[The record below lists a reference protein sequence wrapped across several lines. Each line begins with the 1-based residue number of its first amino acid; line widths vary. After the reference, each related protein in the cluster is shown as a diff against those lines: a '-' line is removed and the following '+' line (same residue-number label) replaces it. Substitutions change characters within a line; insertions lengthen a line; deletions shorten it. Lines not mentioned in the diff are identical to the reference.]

1 MMNPTLITRRRLLI
15 AMALSPLLWQ
25 MRGAQA
31 ADVDPQRVVALEW
44 LPAEL
49 LLALGVTPYGVAD
62 IPNYRLWVN
71 EPALPDS
78 VIDVGLRTEPNLEL
92 LTQMKPSFIVWSAGY
107 GPSPEKLARIAPG
120 RGFTF
125 SDGKRPLAMAQRS
138 LLEMADLLG
147 KTQQAKRHLAEFDAL
162 MESLRPRFAGRRRSS
177 AADDLSA
184 RSPPRAGVW
193 RKLPVPGRCLIASV
207 LKTPGTAKR
216 HSGEALALA
225 STGWRHLT
233 KPMSSV
239 STMAM
244 SEIWLNC
251 WRRRS
256 GRRCPSCARAASS
269 AFRRSGSTARRCQRC
284 ILPACWLMP
293 RESGMNTRLSPLAII
308 LLAGLLGVAFALSIV
323 NLNVALPYAQWRQ
336 ALWQP
341 DVDDIA
347 QMLFH
352 YSLLPRLAVAL
363 LVGAGLGL
371 VGVLFQQVLR
381 NPLAEPTTL
390 GVATGAQLGITVT
403 TLWAI
408 PGVLASQFAALAGAC
423 LVGALVFGVSWGK
436 RLSPVTLILAG
447 LVVSLY
453 CGALNQLMVIFHHD
467 QLQSMF
473 LWSTGT
479 LTQTDWSVAQ
489 RLWPQLL
496 GGAILT
502 LLLLRPLTL
511 MGLDDGVA
519 RNLGLALSLA
529 RLGALTLA
537 IVISALLVNAVGIIG
552 FIGLF
557 APLLA
562 KMLGARRLL
571 ARLLLAALI
580 GALLLWLSDQ
590 VILWLSRVWREVS
603 TGSVTALIGAPL
615 LLWLLPRLRSIS
627 APVMNGGDNVQPE
640 RYHVQWFV
648 LAGVALLL
656 LAVSVALAFGRDAH
670 GWLWAHGDLLE
681 QLLPWRWPRVLSA
694 LFAGVMLAVAGC
706 IIQRLTGSP
715 MASPEVLGI
724 SSGAAFGVVLM
735 LFFVPGDAFGWLLP
749 AGSLGAAATL
759 LIIMLAAGRGGFS
772 PHRMLL
778 AGMALSTAFTMLLMM
793 LQASGDPR
801 MAQILTWISGSTY
814 SATPERV
821 VRSGAVMLALLALA
835 PLCRRWLTI
844 LPLGGEAARAVGMAL
859 TSSRIVLLLLAACL
873 TAAATLTIGPLSF
886 VGLMA
891 PHIARMM
898 GFRRTLPHMV
908 ISGLTGGLLL
918 VFADWCGRMMMFPY
932 QIPAGLLSTFIGAP
946 YFIYLL
952 RKQSR

>member
-1 MMNPTLITRRRLLI
+1 MKTTR
-15 AMALSPLLWQ
+15 SPF
-25 MRGAQA
+25 AS
-31 ADVDPQRVVALEW
+31 V
-44 LPAEL
+44 L
-49 LLALGVTPYGVAD
+49 LLAL
-62 IPNYRLWVN
+62 
-71 EPALPDS
+71 
-78 VIDVGLRTEPNLEL
+78 
-92 LTQMKPSFIVWSAGY
+92 FI
-107 GPSPEKLARIAPG
+107 L
-120 RGFTF
+120 
-125 SDGKRPLAMAQRS
+125 
-138 LLEMADLLG
+138 
-147 KTQQAKRHLAEFDAL
+147 
-162 MESLRPRFAGRRRSS
+162 
-177 AADDLSA
+177 
-184 RSPPRAGVW
+184 
-193 RKLPVPGRCLIASV
+193 
-207 LKTPGTAKR
+207 
-216 HSGEALALA
+216 ALAL
-225 STGWRHLT
+225 TWF
-233 KPMSSV
+233 
-239 STMAM
+239 
-244 SEIWLNC
+244 N
-251 WRRRS
+251 
-256 GRRCPSCARAASS
+256 
-269 AFRRSGSTARRCQRC
+269 F
-284 ILPACWLMP
+284 
-293 RESGMNTRLSPLAII
+293 
-308 LLAGLLGVAFALSIV
+308 
-323 NLNVALPYAQWRQ
+323 NLALPN
-336 ALWQP
+336 ALWFQAMRQP
-341 DVDDIA
+341 DINAID

-352 YSLLPRLAVAL
+352 YSLLPRLAISL

-390 GVATGAQLGITVT
+390 GVATGAQLGMTIT

-408 PGVLASQFAALAGAC
+408 PGVLTSQFAALAGAC
-423 LVGALVFGVSWGK
+423 IVGALVFGVAWGK

-453 CGALNQLMVIFHHD
+453 CGAINQLMVIFHHD

-479 LTQTDWSVAQ
+479 LTQTDWSVVQ

-496 GGAILT
+496 GGVMLT

-537 IVISALLVNAVGIIG
+537 IVISAFLVNAVGIIG

-571 ARLLLAALI
+571 SRLMLAPLI
-580 GALLLWLSDQ
+580 GALILWLSDQ
-590 VILWLSRVWREVS
+590 LILWLTRVWMEVS

-615 LLWLLPRLRSIS
+615 LLWLLPRLRSMS
-627 APVMNGGDNVQPE
+627 APSMNASDSVANE
-640 RYHVQWFV
+640 RQNVQWFALGGLV
-648 LAGVALLL
+648 ILLAAMFVALSL
-656 LAVSVALAFGRDAH
+656 GRDAH
-670 GWLWAHGDLLE
+670 SWHWASGTLLDE
-681 QLLPWRWPRVLSA
+681 LAQWRWPRIASA
-694 LFAGVMLAVAGC
+694 LIAGVMLAVAGC
-706 IIQRLTGSP
+706 IIQRLTGNP

-735 LFFVPGDAFGWLLP
+735 LFVVPGNAFGWLLP
-749 AGSLGAAATL
+749 AGSLGAAVTL
-759 LIIMLAAGRGGFS
+759 LIILIAAGRGGFS

-814 SATPERV
+814 NATGEQVVQSAIAMV
-821 VRSGAVMLALLALA
+821 ILLLLV

-844 LPLGGEAARAVGMAL
+844 LPLGGETARSIGMAL
-859 TSSRIVLLLLAACL
+859 SPARIGLLLLAAGL

-898 GFRRTLPHMV
+898 GFRRTMPHIV
-908 ISGLTGGLLL
+908 ISALIGGLML
-918 VFADWCGRMMMFPY
+918 VFADWCGRMLMFPY
-932 QIPAGLLSTFIGAP
+932 QVPAGLLSTFIGAP

>member
-1 MMNPTLITRRRLLI
+1 MRARI
-15 AMALSPLLWQ
+15 SPLS
-25 MRGAQA
+25 M
-31 ADVDPQRVVALEW
+31 V
-44 LPAEL
+44 
-49 LLALGVTPYGVAD
+49 LLAILFIA
-62 IPNYRLWVN
+62 
-71 EPALPDS
+71 AF
-78 VIDVGLRTEPNLEL
+78 GLT
-92 LTQMKPSFIVWSAGY
+92 
-107 GPSPEKLARIAPG
+107 
-120 RGFTF
+120 
-125 SDGKRPLAMAQRS
+125 
-138 LLEMADLLG
+138 
-147 KTQQAKRHLAEFDAL
+147 
-162 MESLRPRFAGRRRSS
+162 
-177 AADDLSA
+177 LS
-184 RSPPRAGVW
+184 
-193 RKLPVPGRCLIASV
+193 
-207 LKTPGTAKR
+207 
-216 HSGEALALA
+216 
-225 STGWRHLT
+225 
-233 KPMSSV
+233 
-239 STMAM
+239 
-244 SEIWLNC
+244 
-251 WRRRS
+251 
-256 GRRCPSCARAASS
+256 
-269 AFRRSGSTARRCQRC
+269 
-284 ILPACWLMP
+284 
-293 RESGMNTRLSPLAII
+293 
-308 LLAGLLGVAFALSIV
+308 
-323 NLNVALPYAQWRQ
+323 NLNTVLPRTAWRQ
-336 ALWQP
+336 ALWRP
-341 DVDDIA
+341 DIDNIA

-352 YSLLPRLAVAL
+352 YSLLPRLAISL

-408 PGVLASQFAALAGAC
+408 PGALATQFAALAGAC
-423 LVGALVFGVSWGK
+423 VVGALVFGVAWGK

-453 CGALNQLMVIFHHD
+453 CGAINQLMVIFHHD

-479 LTQTDWSVAQ
+479 LTQTDWSVVQ

-496 GGAILT
+496 GGGILT

-529 RLGALTLA
+529 RLGVLTLA
-537 IVISALLVNAVGIIG
+537 IVLSALLVNAVGIIG

-571 ARLLLAALI
+571 SRLLLATVM

-590 VILWLSRVWREVS
+590 LILWLTRVWMEVS

-615 LLWLLPRLRSIS
+615 LLWLLPCLRSMS
-627 APVMNGGDNVQPE
+627 APVMNGGDNIRAE
-640 RYHVQWFV
+640 RQNV
-648 LAGVALLL
+648 LGFALGGLLILLL
-656 LAVSVALAFGRDAH
+656 TIIVALAFGRDAQ
-670 GWLWAHGDLLE
+670 GWHWASGTLLD
-681 QLLPWRWPRVLSA
+681 QLLPWRWPRILAA
-694 LFAGVMLAVAGC
+694 LFAGMMLAVAGC
-706 IIQRLTGSP
+706 IIQRLTGNP

-724 SSGAAFGVVLM
+724 SSGAAFGVVVM
-735 LFFVPGDAFGWLLP
+735 LFFVPGNAFGWLLP

-759 LIIMLAAGRGGFS
+759 LVILIAAGRGGFS

-814 SATPERV
+814 SATPELV
-821 VRSGAVMLALLALA
+821 VRSGIVMLILLGVS
-835 PLCRRWLTI
+835 PFCRRWLTI
-844 LPLGGEAARAVGMAL
+844 LPLGAETARAVGMAL
-859 TSSRIVLLLLAACL
+859 TWSRIGLLLLAACL

-898 GFRRTLPHMV
+898 GFRRTMPHMV
-908 ISGLTGGLLL
+908 MSGLIGGMLL

-952 RKQSR
+952 RNQRR

>member
-1 MMNPTLITRRRLLI
+1 
-15 AMALSPLLWQ
+15 
-25 MRGAQA
+25 MR
-31 ADVDPQRVVALEW
+31 
-44 LPAEL
+44 
-49 LLALGVTPYGVAD
+49 
-62 IPNYRLWVN
+62 
-71 EPALPDS
+71 S
-78 VIDVGLRTEPNLEL
+78 
-92 LTQMKPSFIVWSAGY
+92 
-107 GPSPEKLARIAPG
+107 RI
-120 RGFTF
+120 
-125 SDGKRPLAMAQRS
+125 
-138 LLEMADLLG
+138 
-147 KTQQAKRHLAEFDAL
+147 
-162 MESLRPRFAGRRRSS
+162 
-177 AADDLSA
+177 
-184 RSPPRAGVW
+184 
-193 RKLPVPGRCLIASV
+193 
-207 LKTPGTAKR
+207 
-216 HSGEALALA
+216 
-225 STGWRHLT
+225 
-233 KPMSSV
+233 
-239 STMAM
+239 
-244 SEIWLNC
+244 
-251 WRRRS
+251 
-256 GRRCPSCARAASS
+256 
-269 AFRRSGSTARRCQRC
+269 
-284 ILPACWLMP
+284 
-293 RESGMNTRLSPLAII
+293 SPLAA
-308 LLAGLLGVAFALSIV
+308 LLLTVLVFAAFGLSVF
-323 NLNVALPYAQWRQ
+323 NLQAVLPQNEWRQ

-341 DVDDIA
+341 DIDNIA

-352 YSLLPRLAVAL
+352 YSLLPRLAVSL

-390 GVATGAQLGITVT
+390 GVATGAQLGMTVT

-479 LTQTDWSVAQ
+479 LTQTDWSVVQ

-496 GGAILT
+496 GGVILT

-529 RLGALTLA
+529 RLATLTLA
-537 IVISALLVNAVGIIG
+537 IIISAMLVNAVGIIG

-557 APLLA
+557 SPLLA

-571 ARLLLAALI
+571 SRLLLAALI
-580 GALLLWLSDQ
+580 GALILWLSDQ
-590 VILWLSRVWREVS
+590 IILWLARVWREVS

-627 APVMNGGDNVQPE
+627 APVMNGGDNVPLE
-640 RYHVQWFV
+640 RQNVLGFV
-648 LAGVALLL
+648 LGGALILL
-656 LAVSVALAFGRDAH
+656 LALIVALAFGRDAQS
-670 GWLWAHGDLLE
+670 WQWASGTLLD
-681 QLLPWRWPRVLSA
+681 QLMPWRWPRILSA

-706 IIQRLTGSP
+706 IIQRLTGNP

-724 SSGAAFGVVLM
+724 SSGAAFGIVMM
-735 LFFVPGDAFGWLLP
+735 LFFVPGNAFGWLLP

-759 LIIMLAAGRGGFS
+759 LVILIAAGRGGFS

-814 SATPERV
+814 SATPEMV
-821 VRSGAVMLALLALA
+821 VRSGIAMVLLLALA

-859 TSSRIVLLLLAACL
+859 TPSRIGLLLLAACL
-873 TAAATLTIGPLSF
+873 TATATLTIGPLSF

-898 GFRRTLPHMV
+898 GFRRTMPQMV
-908 ISGLTGGLLL
+908 MAGLIGGLLL